1 MENREN
7 IAFQKPAY
15 QSSTFMGSNASNSV
29 DGSYSQ
35 VGSDCAHGDSDPN
48 TLSWLTVDLLD
59 EYYVSEVILT
69 PRDSPG

>member
-1 MENREN
+1 MENGEN

-15 QSSTFMGSNASNSV
+15 QSSTFPGGNASNSV

-35 VGSDCAHGDSDPN
+35 AGSDCAHGGNDPN

-69 PRDSPG
+69 PRISAG